1 MCTTLL
7 AITIANSPI
16 NNVYNYIFKEIHFIG
31 HFNLHKIVNDFLMAI
46 FFLVVGCEIKHEILH
61 GNLSSIKKA
70 GFPVIAACGG
80 VALPAVI
87 YLIFNYN
94 TTFVN
99 GIGIPISTDIAF
111 AIGIFM
117 ILKNKLDPN
126 LKIFLLSLAVVDDL
140 MSILVIGIAYSSQIN
155 MYGVIGTAIVMCIL
169 VYMNKIL
176 KIDKITP
183 YIIMGIILWY
193 FVYTSEIHSTISGV
207 LLAMTIPSK
216 SVANKKSLIEEIQ
229 HKLTPFCNFF
239 ILPLFAFSNTAIA
252 LNMDVNYGD
261 MSTLMLGI
269 IFGLVVGKPLGIML
283 FSYIGVKLHLVEKPQ
298 NTSWGSLLQVAIL
311 AGVGFT
317 MSIFVSEIA
326 FSYNQNIVDTAKIS
340 ILISALLSAGLTY
353 TSISLKPILSRKY
366 VLSHIKLGK

>member
-1 MCTTLL
+1 
-7 AITIANSPI
+7 
-16 NNVYNYIFKEIHFIG
+16 
-31 HFNLHKIVNDFLMAI
+31 MAI

-80 VALPAVI
+80 VAVPAII

-94 TTFVN
+94 TKFAN

-117 ILKNKLDPN
+117 ILKNKLDAN

-140 MSILVIGIAYSSQIN
+140 MSILVIGIAYSSHIN
-155 MYGVIGTAIVMCIL
+155 IYGVIGTIVVMCIL

-176 KIDKITP
+176 KINKITP
-183 YIIMGIILWY
+183 YLIIGMVLWY

-207 LLAMTIPSK
+207 LLAMAMPSSK
-216 SVANKKSLIEEIQ
+216 DKKRSLIEEVQ
-229 HKLTPFCNFF
+229 HKFTPFCNFF
-239 ILPLFAFSNTAIA
+239 ILPLFAFSNTAITFG
-252 LNMDVNYGD
+252 LDVNYGE
-261 MSTLMLGI
+261 MRTLMMGI
-269 IFGLVVGKPLGIML
+269 ILGLVIGKPLGIMM

-298 NTSWGSLLQVAIL
+298 NTSWSSLLQVAIL

-326 FSYNQNIVDTAKIS
+326 FSYNQNVVDAAKMS
-340 ILISALLSAGLTY
+340 ILLAALLSAGFTY
-353 TSISLKPILSRKY
+353 TSISLKPILNRKY
-366 VLSHIKLGK
+366 ILSCLRFGK